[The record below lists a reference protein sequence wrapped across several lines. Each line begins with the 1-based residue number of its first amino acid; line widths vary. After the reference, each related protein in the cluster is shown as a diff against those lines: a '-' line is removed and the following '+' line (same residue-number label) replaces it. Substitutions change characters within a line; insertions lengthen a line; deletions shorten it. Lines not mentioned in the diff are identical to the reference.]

1 MRTLREFTTIMMKQV
16 PLTSFTPKL
25 TYPIIKKKQ
34 LMMIRMIRRKG
45 RVVKNTVKM
54 RRRMIRI

>member
-1 MRTLREFTTIMMKQV
+1 MKQV